1 MRAHLR
7 LALISFVLLSA
18 AFVAGQSPDVG
29 GNSAAQD
36 AADAIRAAA
45 GADIAFLPAGLV
57 KSGFDKDNLASLLQY
72 PTEEVLVVGL
82 TGAQVRAALELSVSL
97 YPQPNK
103 SFLQLSGVEAAFSK
117 TAPSNKRLLNVAV
130 NGVKLDDSR
139 SYTVAMPSS
148 LAKGGLGY
156 FKVWDKSQIQSTLK
170 GKTIESLLL
179 GKRSAGSASRWS
191 AQ

>member
-1 MRAHLR
+1 MLAQIR
-7 LALISFVLLSA
+7 LALISLVLLTA
-18 AFVAGQSPDVG
+18 AFAAGQSPDVG

-36 AADAIRAAA
+36 AADAIRSAA
-45 GADIAFLPAGLV
+45 GTDIAFLPAGLV
-57 KSGFDKDNLASLLQY
+57 KSGYDKDNLASLLEY
-72 PTEEVLVVGL
+72 PTEEVVIVGL
-82 TGAQVRAALELSVSL
+82 NGAQVRAALELSVSL

-117 TAPSNKRLLNVAV
+117 SAPSNKRLLSVTV
-130 NGVKLDDSR
+130 NGAKLDDSR
-139 SYTVAMPSS
+139 SYSVAMPSS

-170 GKTIESLLL
+170 GKTIEDLLR
-179 GKRSAGSASRWS
+179 GKRSAGSVSRWS